1 MAVPIVTGTSYNQEI
16 QRSDRSVTQD
26 ARSITETT
34 SESTTVRSG
43 GSRTITVPPSST
55 TNAISPS
62 QEVSAV
68 VPSLSTSAASTP
80 GAPTRQQ
87 RVASPA
93 ANPVAPKSAPPTRQ
107 QQAAPSKQETSPRGA
122 KTNDA
127 DRVKEA
133 AITAQR
139 QAALKAEIS
148 QIRAGSGNALEKQRK
163 INEAQ
168 KKSAAVAQARAN
180 DTLDVRRYNR
190 VTSATQAEILKR
202 DPNLQRLE
210 AQGRIARPSKTDKNT
225 KPVKGKP
232 TPAPSNQQQPK
243 LELNVNQGDRIQTS
257 GQSISERFDIN
268 SFRSEML
275 FNDVL
280 PSHSYLVTFA
290 PFRTFSGNV
299 NLDFSENIPLT
310 RFVSEK
316 RNTLMMRCENIVL
329 PSPALLEEENI
340 RRYGYG
346 PVEKI
351 PYGVQFGDVTMTWV
365 VDKNSEIIDFFHQWM
380 NTIVMHDSK
389 NASVGPGTTRPGLAN
404 YLPFEVGYKDSYANP
419 IVRIYV
425 YNRQQETVTEYEM
438 YDVFPMNIQAMNLS
452 WTDENQIQKLTVTFA
467 YTNMSMSAPQK
478 TSTQFNFYE
487 QVSDAVSPYEHFQ
500 AADFFQKSVDIAP
513 SPTGEPVTRTV
524 NASRPYFAESHPLG
538 LEKTYTGTTEAA
550 PPLTNSGRTRL
561 L

>member
-1 MAVPIVTGTSYNQEI
+1 MTTPAQQEI
-16 QRSDRSVTQD
+16 NRKQAER
-26 ARSITETT
+26 EGLT
-34 SESTTVRSG
+34 SFLR
-43 GSRTITVPPSST
+43 
-55 TNAISPS
+55 
-62 QEVSAV
+62 
-68 VPSLSTSAASTP
+68 P
-80 GAPTRQQ
+80 GAPVTAQELGAARQ
-87 RVASPA
+87 RRTA
-93 ANPVAPKSAPPTRQ
+93 ANQNRVNDANRMRTYDRVSAPT
-107 QQAAPSKQETSPRGA
+107 QETLRRQDPVVQRGL
-122 KTNDA
+122 
-127 DRVKEA
+127 A
-133 AITAQR
+133 ARAAAERAPAQPAR
-139 QAALKAEIS
+139 Q
-148 QIRAGSGNALEKQRK
+148 
-163 INEAQ
+163 
-168 KKSAAVAQARAN
+168 KSAAFVA
-180 DTLDVRRYNR
+180 
-190 VTSATQAEILKR
+190 
-202 DPNLQRLE
+202 
-210 AQGRIARPSKTDKNT
+210 
-225 KPVKGKP
+225 
-232 TPAPSNQQQPK
+232 PAPSNQQQPK
-243 LELNVNQGDRIQTS
+243 LELNVNQSERVRTS

-389 NASVGPGTTRPGLAN
+389 NASVGPVTTRPGLDK
-404 YLPFEVGYKDSYANP
+404 YRPFEVGYKDSYANP

-513 SPTGEPVTRTV
+513 SPTGEQVTRTV

-538 LEKTYTGTTEAA
+538 LEKTFTGTTEAA

>member
-1 MAVPIVTGTSYNQEI
+1 MSVPIVTGTSYNQEI

-43 GSRTITVPPSST
+43 GSRTITVPPSSA

-62 QEVSAV
+62 QEVNAA
-68 VPSLSTSAASTP
+68 VPSLSTSAA
-80 GAPTRQQ
+80 PTAQ
-87 RVASPA
+87 SA
-93 ANPVAPKSAPPTRQ
+93 APTRQ

-122 KTNDA
+122 KLNEA
-127 DRVKEA
+127 ERAKEA
-133 AITAQR
+133 AITAKR

-148 QIRAGSGNALEKQRK
+148 QIRAGSGTALEKQKK

-168 KKSAAVAQARAN
+168 KKSAAVAQSRVN
-180 DTLDVRRYNR
+180 DTLDVQRYNR
-190 VTSATQAEILKR
+190 VTPHTQETILNR
-202 DPNLQRLE
+202 SERLQRLE
-210 AQGRIARPSKTDKNT
+210 AQGRIARPGVKNT

-232 TPAPSNQQQPK
+232 TTAAAPSDQQQPQ
-243 LELNVNQGDRIQTS
+243 LELNVNQDERVRTS

-389 NASVGPGTTRPGLAN
+389 NASVGPGTTRPGLSN
-404 YLPFEVGYKDSYANP
+404 YRPFEVGYKDSYANP

-500 AADFFQKSVDIAP
+500 AADFFQKSVDVTP

-538 LEKTYTGTTEAA
+538 LEKTFTGTTEAA

>member
-1 MAVPIVTGTSYNQEI
+1 MTTPAQQEQQRLRASVARLKLGDYVPAGNITQFDINRAMQ
-16 QRSDRSVTQD
+16 QRDIASQR
-26 ARSITETT
+26 RINTEN
-34 SESTTVRSG
+34 RL
-43 GSRTITVPPSST
+43 RTYDG
-55 TNAISPS
+55 
-62 QEVSAV
+62 VSAPTQETLRRQDPV
-68 VPSLSTSAASTP
+68 VQRGLAARAATERASA
-80 GAPTRQQ
+80 Q
-87 RVASPA
+87 PA
-93 ANPVAPKSAPPTRQ
+93 KQESAPKRDT
-107 QQAAPSKQETSPRGA
+107 
-122 KTNDA
+122 
-127 DRVKEA
+127 
-133 AITAQR
+133 TA
-139 QAALKAEIS
+139 L
-148 QIRAGSGNALEKQRK
+148 
-163 INEAQ
+163 
-168 KKSAAVAQARAN
+168 
-180 DTLDVRRYNR
+180 
-190 VTSATQAEILKR
+190 
-202 DPNLQRLE
+202 
-210 AQGRIARPSKTDKNT
+210 
-225 KPVKGKP
+225 
-232 TPAPSNQQQPK
+232 APSNQQQPK
-243 LELNVNQGDRIQTS
+243 LELNVNQGDRIRTS

-299 NLDFSENIPLT
+299 NLNFSENIPLT

-389 NASVGPGTTRPGLAN
+389 NASVGPVTTRPGLDK
-404 YLPFEVGYKDSYANP
+404 YRPFEVGYKDSYANP

-513 SPTGEPVTRTV
+513 SPTGEQVTRTV

-538 LEKTYTGTTEAA
+538 LEKTFTGTTEAA

>member
-1 MAVPIVTGTSYNQEI
+1 MSNGRKLS
-16 QRSDRSVTQD
+16 
-26 ARSITETT
+26 
-34 SESTTVRSG
+34 
-43 GSRTITVPPSST
+43 SRAER
-55 TNAISPS
+55 N
-62 QEVSAV
+62 
-68 VPSLSTSAASTP
+68 SAAGKLLTFFSPLVESVSGKPNSEFVKSPPKGGNT
-80 GAPTRQQ
+80 GGRAKQGSAERAATEEFDKKQAAQRREQRQSKTAPT
-87 RVASPA
+87 
-93 ANPVAPKSAPPTRQ
+93 T
-107 QQAAPSKQETSPRGA
+107 
-122 KTNDA
+122 
-127 DRVKEA
+127 
-133 AITAQR
+133 
-139 QAALKAEIS
+139 
-148 QIRAGSGNALEKQRK
+148 
-163 INEAQ
+163 
-168 KKSAAVAQARAN
+168 
-180 DTLDVRRYNR
+180 
-190 VTSATQAEILKR
+190 
-202 DPNLQRLE
+202 
-210 AQGRIARPSKTDKNT
+210 
-225 KPVKGKP
+225 P
-232 TPAPSNQQQPK
+232 TPAPSDQKQPQ
-243 LELNVNQGDRIQTS
+243 LELNVNKNERVRTS

-389 NASVGPGTTRPGLAN
+389 NASVGPGTTRPGLN
-404 YLPFEVGYKDSYANP
+404 KYLPFEVGYKDSYANP

-452 WTDENQIQKLTVTFA
+452 WTDENQIQKITVTFA

-500 AADFFQKSVDIAP
+500 AADLIQKSVDIAS
-513 SPTGEPVTRTV
+513 SPTGEQVIRTF
-524 NASRPYFAESHPLG
+524 NASRPPPNPETLVP
-538 LEKTYTGTTEAA
+538 EKTEAA
-550 PPLTNSGRTRL
+550 LPLTNSPTTRTV
-561 L
+561 

>member
-1 MAVPIVTGTSYNQEI
+1 MSNGRQLS
-16 QRSDRSVTQD
+16 
-26 ARSITETT
+26 
-34 SESTTVRSG
+34 
-43 GSRTITVPPSST
+43 SRAER
-55 TNAISPS
+55 N
-62 QEVSAV
+62 
-68 VPSLSTSAASTP
+68 SAAGKLLTFFSPLVESVSGKPISEFVKSPPKGGNT
-80 GAPTRQQ
+80 GGRAKQGSAERAATEEFDKKQAAQRREQRQSKTAAATTAPT
-87 RVASPA
+87 
-93 ANPVAPKSAPPTRQ
+93 T
-107 QQAAPSKQETSPRGA
+107 
-122 KTNDA
+122 
-127 DRVKEA
+127 
-133 AITAQR
+133 
-139 QAALKAEIS
+139 
-148 QIRAGSGNALEKQRK
+148 
-163 INEAQ
+163 
-168 KKSAAVAQARAN
+168 
-180 DTLDVRRYNR
+180 
-190 VTSATQAEILKR
+190 
-202 DPNLQRLE
+202 
-210 AQGRIARPSKTDKNT
+210 
-225 KPVKGKP
+225 P
-232 TPAPSNQQQPK
+232 TPASSNQQQPK
-243 LELNVNQGDRIQTS
+243 LELNANQSERTRTS

-290 PFRTFSGNV
+290 PFRLNYGENV
-299 NLDFSENIPLT
+299 PLT

-389 NASVGPGTTRPGLAN
+389 NAAIGPGTTRPGLAN
-404 YLPFEVGYKDSYANP
+404 YRPFEVGYKDSYANP

-487 QVSDAVSPYEHFQ
+487 QIADAVSPYEHFQ
-500 AADFFQKSVDIAP
+500 AADFFQKSVDVTP

-538 LEKTYTGTTEAA
+538 LEKTFTGTTEAA